1 MLNNKLLI
9 KKYGLKIFD
18 WLKTIGNIKSWT
30 DIEIEIA
37 SLIFFI
43 FNNSD
48 TFLFKSTI
56 PNIPP
61 NYNCKPKLLI
71 RNGLYTNKI
80 SNAKDNDVYVSLF
93 LYTNFENNS
102 NILITPARVIDGE
115 KLVKNI

>member
-30 DIEIEIA
+30 DIEIKIA
-37 SLIFFI
+37 SLNFFI

-56 PNIPP
+56 PNTPQ
-61 NYNCKPKLLI
+61 NDNCKPKLLI
-71 RNGLYTNKI
+71 RNGLYTNII

-115 KLVKNI
+115 KLVKNL

>member
-43 FNNSD
+43 DKNNR
-48 TFLFKSTI
+48 K
-56 PNIPP
+56 
-61 NYNCKPKLLI
+61 K
-71 RNGLYTNKI
+71 
-80 SNAKDNDVYVSLF
+80 
-93 LYTNFENNS
+93 
-102 NILITPARVIDGE
+102 
-115 KLVKNI
+115 